1 MNIIGINSF
10 HPDASACLIQ
20 NGKLV
25 FAIEEERLN
34 RKKHYYG
41 FPINSIHSCLKFAN
55 LEIDEIDFVCINS
68 NSSKNFLNKLFFVLK
83 NFDIKFLISKFNYK
97 INNRNIENLFYNELK
112 TKKKPKFL
120 YFDHHLSHLAS
131 SFMTSNFK
139 EACCISVDGFG
150 DFVSTTLGYGKEN
163 DIKIDD
169 KVYFPNS
176 LGIFYQS
183 LTQFLGFKNYGDEY
197 KLMGLSSYGK
207 PKYVNQISKIIDFD
221 NKNFYFLNLKYFN
234 HHKKFDGEN
243 TVKGNSQLFN
253 DDIEQILGKKRLS
266 SEKINQY
273 HMDLACSVQR
283 KYEDIFF
290 HILNYGYEKYNNE
303 NLTLS
308 GGCAQNSLANGKIK
322 KLTKFKNVF
331 IPSSP
336 GDAGG
341 SIGSAILGSLKI
353 NKFFFSNNS
362 PYLGS
367 FFKNEQIE
375 KILSKFEKK
384 IVFKKFSDEDLIKT
398 VAIKLSENN
407 VVGWF
412 SGRSEWG
419 PRALGNRSILC
430 NPSLHNAK
438 DLLNEK
444 IKFRETFR
452 PFAPSILEEEAK
464 NWFEI
469 GNEKLPF
476 MSMVVEAKREKKELI
491 PSVIHIDGTSRVQ
504 TVNYK
509 DNPKYYS
516 LIKEFFK
523 ITKIPILLN
532 TSFNE
537 NEPIVNTP
545 EEAINC
551 YLRTKIDFLILEN
564 YLISRI

>member
-20 NGKLV
+20 NGELV

-41 FPINSIHSCLKFAN
+41 FPLNSIYSCLKFAN
-55 LEIDEIDFVCINS
+55 LEIDDVDFVCVNS
-68 NSSKNFLNKLFFVLK
+68 NTKKNFFNKLIFVLK
-83 NFDIKFLISKFNYK
+83 SFNIKFLISKLHYK
-97 INNRNIENLFYNELK
+97 IVNKNIEYIFNNEFK
-112 TKKKPKFL
+112 NKKKLKFL

-131 SFMTSNFK
+131 SFMMSNFK

-150 DFVSTTLGYGKEN
+150 DFVSTTVGYGKKNDVKIEN
-163 DIKIDD
+163 
-169 KVYFPNS
+169 KVYFPYS

-207 PKYVNQISKIIDFD
+207 PKYLNEISKIIDLD
-221 NKNFYFLNLKYFN
+221 KKNFYFLNLRYFN
-234 HHKKFDGEN
+234 HHKNFDGEN

-253 DDIEQILGKKRLS
+253 DNIEEILGKKRLP

-273 HMDLACSVQR
+273 YMDLACSVQR

-290 HILNYGYEKYNNE
+290 HILNYGYEKYNIE

-322 KLTKFKNVF
+322 KLTKFKNIF
-331 IPSSP
+331 IPPSP

-341 SIGSAILGSLKI
+341 SIGSAILGSIKT
-353 NKFFFSNNS
+353 NKFFLSNSS
-362 PYLGS
+362 PYLGN
-367 FFKNEQIE
+367 FFMNDEIE
-375 KILSKFEKK
+375 KILIKFKKK
-384 IVFKKFSDEDLIKT
+384 ILFKKLSYEDLIKN

-407 VVGWF
+407 VIGWF

-430 NPSLHNAK
+430 NPSLVDAK
-438 DLLNEK
+438 NFLNQK
-444 IKFRETFR
+444 IKLRESFR

-476 MSMVVEAKREKKELI
+476 MSMVVQVKKEKIHLI
-491 PSVIHIDGTSRVQ
+491 PSVVHIDGTSRVQ
-504 TVNYK
+504 TVNFK

-516 LIKEFFK
+516 LIKEFFRV
-523 ITKIPILLN
+523 TKIPILLN

-551 YLRTKIDFLILEN
+551 YLRTKLDFLILED
-564 YLISRI
+564 YLVSRI